1 MSMKSQWCSHILAC
15 AGLREGGTVG
25 PAEVLRAA
33 ALAEAQPEHPRH
45 AAAVWLAALLWLE
58 DARWRK
64 LRSGGAPTDALEA
77 LLDAL
82 SRRVLLLSLPAPED
96 TAPIRPVAT
105 APGSSG
111 QTKPPCMDAGTPG
124 HEVLSLRQQSAGGC
138 HPFPRLC
145 ICLMLHAA
153 R

>member
-105 APGSSG
+105 AP
-111 QTKPPCMDAGTPG
+111 
-124 HEVLSLRQQSAGGC
+124 RQQRPDQAPLHGRWHAG
-138 HPFPRLC
+138 
-145 ICLMLHAA
+145 A
-153 R
+153 